1 MVVLL
6 LEGVRGSFV
15 ESVLVVVA
23 VLLVAVLLVVV
34 VVVVALLLLLLTPG
48 VSYAVLDKGVVAV
61 NPGVANAEA
70 DGTANDGEEEER
82 EEEEE
87 GSAASLD
94 CWFAC

>member
-1 MVVLL
+1 MVLLLL

-15 ESVLVVVA
+15 ERIL
-23 VLLVAVLLVVV
+23 LLVVV
-34 VVVVALLLLLLTPG
+34 VVVVVVVVALLLLLLLLLLTPG
-48 VSYAVLDKGVVAV
+48 VSYAVLDRGVVAA

-70 DGTANDGEEEER
+70 DGTANDDED
-82 EEEEE
+82 EEEE

>member
-1 MVVLL
+1 M

-23 VLLVAVLLVVV
+23 VLLLVVV
-34 VVVVALLLLLLTPG
+34 VVVALLLLLLLLLLLTPG